1 MADAYPERRKR
12 TLTDEDLDTLAD
24 MLRCQKC
31 AFSPDE
37 VAFVKGWLDTAKTAK
52 SEVIKWIVKM
62 FIITIGLMCGLWVA
76 IKMDL
81 FKIVK
86 G

>member
-1 MADAYPERRKR
+1 MADNSLERRRR
-12 TLTDEDLDTLAD
+12 TLTDEDIDTLAD

-31 AFSPDE
+31 AFSPEE

-52 SEVIKWIVKM
+52 SEVIKWVVKM
-62 FIITIGLMCGLWVA
+62 FIIAIGLMCGLWVA

-81 FKIVK
+81 FKAIK